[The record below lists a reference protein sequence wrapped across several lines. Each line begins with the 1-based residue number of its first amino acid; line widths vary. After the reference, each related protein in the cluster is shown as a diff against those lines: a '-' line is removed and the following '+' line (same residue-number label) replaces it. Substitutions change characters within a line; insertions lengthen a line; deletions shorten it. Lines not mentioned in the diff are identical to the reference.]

1 MATSRLALLAAPRA
15 AGKPSLLGR
24 LMTGTSPTFSTSPK
38 KRLPMNAL
46 LVSSK
51 YMPEYSGS
59 GFRAHNLY
67 KRLCDK
73 CPSLDVKV
81 LAGSITEND
90 CAEYEHDGFQ
100 VTRVAS
106 KLFRRTS
113 DSSILRRIQNSL
125 NFHREFNLAL
135 KTIRRMAVT
144 KRIDLIHIF
153 GQNNVTA
160 AALHYAN
167 EEHIPVLLELCNEM
181 DTPHHYIPFPFQYW
195 ISGKCKH
202 EFLFVC
208 ISEMLKNVCLKNNIP
223 EKYIWCR
230 PNPIDES
237 TFKPVS
243 YEKKHALRKHHTQHG
258 VKDILLLY
266 IAKFRPS
273 KNHIFLLDVLARLP
287 QQYKLIIGG
296 PLVESGPETK
306 KSEELL
312 AKLSKALTDRDL
324 DRRTLILKGFI
335 PNIQDYYQLSDVYV
349 FPTLQEALGT
359 PMLEAIACGLPVVAN
374 TINGVTD
381 AWINNGENGYITEM
395 DSQKFAEAVEK
406 AVAIPRRKMLS
417 ESKKI
422 ILAAGT
428 KGIDAEYINIMERLC
443 QS

>member
-1 MATSRLALLAAPRA
+1 
-15 AGKPSLLGR
+15 
-24 LMTGTSPTFSTSPK
+24 
-38 KRLPMNAL
+38 MNVL

-73 CPSLDVKV
+73 CAFLNVTV

-90 CAEYEHDGFQ
+90 CSEYEYDGFH
-100 VTRVAS
+100 VTRIAS

-113 DSSILRRIQNSL
+113 DFSILRRIQNSV
-125 NFHREFNLAL
+125 NFNREFNLTLRA
-135 KTIRRMAVT
+135 IRRMAAT
-144 KRIDLIHIF
+144 ERIDLIHIF

-167 EEHIPVLLELCNEM
+167 EKRIPVLLELCNEM
-181 DTPHHYIPFPFQYW
+181 DTPDHYIPFPFKYW

-202 EFLFVC
+202 VFLFVC

-223 EKYIWCR
+223 EKHIWCR

-243 YEKKHALRKHHTQHG
+243 YEKKHALRKHHTKYG

-273 KNHIFLLDVLARLP
+273 KNHIFLLDALARLP

-306 KSEELL
+306 KSAELL
-312 AKLSKALTDRDL
+312 TKLSKVLIDRNL
-324 DRRTLILKGFI
+324 DRRALILKGFI
-335 PNIQDYYQLSDVYV
+335 RNIQDYYQLSDVYV

-374 TINGVTD
+374 TITGVTD
-381 AWINNGENGYITEM
+381 AWIKNGENGYTTEM
-395 DSQKFAEAVEK
+395 NSQKFAETVEK
-406 AVAIPRRKMLS
+406 AVAISRRKMLS

-422 ILAAGT
+422 ISVAGT
-428 KGIDAEYINIMERLC
+428 KTIDTQYIEIIEELTGK
-443 QS
+443 SIAAKS